1 MRAPVA
7 ILALVFA
14 GSVAPATGADDVT
27 IYRCTDGSGRVT
39 FRDTPCRKGQAQQ
52 TRTMVRPKDAPA
64 IQAPPPAPVAMDAPA
79 RQAVRVVE
87 VHTPRPLYECVPPE
101 GDAYIDDSPEGH
113 PRWVPLWTLGY
124 PYVGGLSVVSGGR
137 PHVDGHVPS
146 ETRLPGRFGFGV
158 YGAGMWV
165 RDDCHALPQADV
177 CARLIDRRDAIR
189 TRFFNAMPSERDTL
203 RVEERSLTARLD
215 QDCG

>member
-1 MRAPVA
+1 MRTSAAIVA
-7 ILALVFA
+7 LLFA
-14 GSVAPATGADDVT
+14 ASVAPATGADDVT
-27 IYRCTDGSGRVT
+27 IYRCTDGSGGVT

-52 TRTMVRPKDAPA
+52 TRTMVRPKDAPVTKA
-64 IQAPPPAPVAMDAPA
+64 APPPPVVADAPA
-79 RQAVRVVE
+79 RAVVRVVQ

-124 PYVGGLSVVSGGR
+124 PYVVGLPSR
-137 PHVDGHVPS
+137 PIVNPRTDGHVAS
-146 ETRLPGRFGFGV
+146 ENRLPGRFGFGE

-203 RVEERSLTARLD
+203 RVEERSINARLD
-215 QDCG
+215 EDCG